1 VRKDEY
7 QKLDGLALAEG
18 IRQRHFSA
26 TEVIDC
32 AIDLAEALNPHLN
45 AITWETYDRARE
57 LAVGLDSLAQ
67 TPTAPFSGVPFLIKD
82 ISAVAG
88 MPQTCHSRLFEG
100 DVADHDAPMVKA
112 FNQAGLISLGKTNT
126 PELCLTITTE
136 SAFAGPCHNPWNL
149 QYSTG
154 GSSGGSAAAVAAGIV
169 PVAHATDGG
178 GSIRVP
184 ASCCGLVGLKPSR
197 GLTPVDLQLGASW
210 SGMSVSHVV
219 SRTVRDSAGMLDAV
233 RLNAPVLYPLPRGP
247 QSYLA
252 ALDSPRQLS
261 IALQREHPLGAD
273 MHPQV
278 SKAMELTRELLEKLG
293 HQVRDTVPPVD
304 YRQLLGCTGNIVN
317 VHVAQSIIPQLE
329 KRGESIDT
337 PLLEEGT
344 RRMAKR
350 GSELAAGDYVASVD
364 GIRQI
369 EKEMEAFHRDYDI
382 LVSPVMTQPPA
393 QLGWLDMNSDDMK
406 TYAQR
411 FSSYSGFCSLFN
423 ATGQPS
429 ISLPIHHGDDGLPIG
444 IMFSARWGE
453 DAELLQLAS
462 QLETA
467 VQWIYRRPEL
477 PTDLSG
483 SNQSLG

>member
-1 VRKDEY
+1 VLEEEY

-18 IRQRHFSA
+18 IRQRRFSA
-26 TEVIDC
+26 TEVMDC
-32 AIDLAEALNPHLN
+32 ALGLAEILNPHLN
-45 AITWETYDRARE
+45 AITWKTYDLARE
-57 LAVGLDSLAQ
+57 QAIRLDNLEQVPA
-67 TPTAPFSGVPFLIKD
+67 APFSGVPFLIKD
-82 ISAVAG
+82 LSAVAG
-88 MPQTCHSRLFEG
+88 LPQTSHSRLFEG
-100 DVADHDAPMVKA
+100 DVADHDAPVVQA

-126 PELCLTITTE
+126 PELGLTITTE
-136 SAFAGPCHNPWNL
+136 SAFAGPCRNPWNL
-149 QYSTG
+149 QFSTG

-210 SGMSVSHVV
+210 SGMSVAHVV

-233 RLNAPVLYPLPRGP
+233 RLDAPLLYPLPQGP

-252 ALDSPRQLS
+252 ALDSKRQLR
-261 IALQREHPLGAD
+261 IALQREHPLGAGI
-273 MHPQV
+273 HPEV
-278 SKAMELTRELLEKLG
+278 SKAMELTSELLEQLG
-293 HQVRDTVPPVD
+293 HQISDAAPPVD
-304 YRQLLGCTGNIVN
+304 YRQLLGYTGNIIN
-317 VHVAQSIIPQLE
+317 VHVAQSIMPQLE
-329 KRGESIDT
+329 KRGEPLDT

-350 GSELAAGDYVASVD
+350 GSELTACDYIESVD

-369 EKEMEAFHRDYDI
+369 EQAMAAFHRDYDI

-393 QLGWLDMNSDDMK
+393 QLGWLNMNSDDMK

-429 ISLPIHHGDDGLPIG
+429 ISVPIHQSNDGLPIG
-444 IMFSARWGE
+444 MMFSASWGA
-453 DAELLQLAS
+453 DAELLQLAR
-462 QLETA
+462 QLENV
-467 VQWIYRRPEL
+467 VQWNTRRPAL
-477 PTDLSG
+477 LKDLSEISPG
-483 SNQSLG
+483 